1 MTMYM
6 FLMKSDEKCRELHL
20 ISVRTKSEK
29 MGGNPEVL
37 HFLGGSAWISNNTGK
52 CKAYRHEQN

>member
-20 ISVRTKSEK
+20 ISVRIKSEK

-37 HFLGGSAWISNNTGK
+37 HFLGGRGSIKKNTGK
-52 CKAYRHEQN
+52 CKA